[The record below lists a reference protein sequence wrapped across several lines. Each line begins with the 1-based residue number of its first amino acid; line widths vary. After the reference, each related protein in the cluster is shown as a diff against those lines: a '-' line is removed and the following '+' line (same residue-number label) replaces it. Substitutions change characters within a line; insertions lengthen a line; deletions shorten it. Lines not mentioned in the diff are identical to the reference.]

1 MRADISFKSHGKT
14 CRGWLYKPDIAGKSP
29 AIVMS
34 HGLSGVKEQGL
45 SGFAERFAWRASPL
59 WYLIT
64 AFRMRATARRYA
76 DPHCAGPR
84 GFRAGRRAE
93 EAG

>member
-34 HGLSGVKEQGL
+34 HGLSGVKEQGCP
-45 SGFAERFAWRASPL
+45 ASPKDL
-59 WYLIT
+59 PGGLHRCGI
-64 AFRMRATARRYA
+64 
-76 DPHCAGPR
+76 
-84 GFRAGRRAE
+84 
-93 EAG
+93 